1 MVTATVRETERNGN
15 QVGDRVELARYR
27 ITTGERVI
35 EGQRVNG
42 IVRICDRPAE
52 GHSGRSYLI
61 ERGIEQDGYAALKA
75 LVADYIAL
83 SERRDQPA
91 IIVDLERLAAG
102 L

>member
-1 MVTATVRETERNGN
+1 MVIATVHDTERNGN
-15 QVGDRVELARYR
+15 CVGERVKLARYR

-35 EGQRVNG
+35 EGQRLNG
-42 IVRICDRPAE
+42 IVRVSDRPAE

-61 ERGIEQDGYAALKA
+61 ERGVEQDGYAALKA

-83 SERRDQPA
+83 SEHRDQPA
-91 IIVDLERLAAG
+91 IIVDLDRLVDG